1 MTHWF
6 SSASLRFRLSVLF
19 SLTFLLSASVLLLV
33 LAQRHVAFSDGLVHD
48 QAEELAA
55 NIATLTRAEVAANDR
70 IALSI
75 RLESFNEFQH
85 LRSIVI
91 ADRQGNPLAAV
102 TRNAAGNL
110 SATPRRRI
118 SPDNGSTASRGSKP
132 GTATIRAAIGQI
144 APIGWVDLEIETTRT
159 DAQRN
164 RVLGGIALAAILVW
178 VGATF
183 AFALCLGPLLR
194 PHAAEEPAS
203 PDSVERAR
211 DG

>member
-19 SLTFLLSASVLLLV
+19 SLTFLLGASVLLLV
-33 LAQRHVAFSDGLVHD
+33 LAQRHVAFSDALVHA

-70 IALSI
+70 IALAT

-110 SATPRRRI
+110 SATPRRQI
-118 SPDNGSTASRGSKP
+118 SAESTSTASRGSGP
-132 GTATIRAAIGQI
+132 GAATIRAAIGQI

-164 RVLGGIALAAILVW
+164 RVLGGVALTAILVW
-178 VGATF
+178 VGATI

-194 PHAAEEPAS
+194 RHTAEEPAS
-203 PDSVERAR
+203 PDSVERPH